1 MAQNLKINILAQDKT
16 KQAFNGIRGRL
27 AGLRNAIF
35 SVRGALAGIGAG
47 LVIKSFVSTG
57 RSIEDLNVRL
67 KQLFGSTQ
75 EGAKAFDVM
84 AKFAARVPFSLE
96 QIQQASGNLAVVAGD
111 ANRLSKILEITGNV
125 AAVTGLDFATT
136 AEQIQRSFA
145 GGIAAADIF
154 RERGVR
160 DLLGFSA
167 GATVSAEETIK
178 AFEKVFGKG
187 GQFGTATDEL
197 ATTFTGTLSMLGDK
211 LFNFKRNVAGANF
224 FDELKSEF
232 KSLNEFI
239 EENTEAFETISNAIG
254 QTLTLAVKGFAAAI
268 RGIAK
273 AVNLT
278 KKAVQEVIDLLNKI
292 PFVNIKTKETQDKV
306 NDSLFAHQKIL
317 HENLEI
323 VNQTNN
329 SLAKRKDIFA
339 DTTKI
344 IEKDL
349 KTLKDPAVQIG
360 KILNMGIKGFSRGI
374 AESIVLGKELN
385 ATFKDLGKTLV
396 TEILATLIEII
407 ARETVLIAIQKTKN
421 ILKQQEAS
429 FSFLNFGAS
438 LLGFGKASGGAVR
451 KGQPTLVGERGAEM
465 FIPNSS
471 GQITQAA
478 RGTGGGAVN
487 VNFNIN
493 TIDSRGFDQALV
505 ENRGTITSIINNAL
519 AEKGRGEII

>member
-317 HENLEI
+317 HENLKI

-329 SLAKRKDIFA
+329 IR
-339 DTTKI
+339 
-344 IEKDL
+344 
-349 KTLKDPAVQIG
+349 
-360 KILNMGIKGFSRGI
+360 
-374 AESIVLGKELN
+374 
-385 ATFKDLGKTLV
+385 
-396 TEILATLIEII
+396 
-407 ARETVLIAIQKTKN
+407 AR
-421 ILKQQEAS
+421 
-429 FSFLNFGAS
+429 
-438 LLGFGKASGGAVR
+438 
-451 KGQPTLVGERGAEM
+451 
-465 FIPNSS
+465 
-471 GQITQAA
+471 
-478 RGTGGGAVN
+478 
-487 VNFNIN
+487 
-493 TIDSRGFDQALV
+493 
-505 ENRGTITSIINNAL
+505 
-519 AEKGRGEII
+519 